1 MCVGSI
7 HALVIKKQKPV
18 GPFKK
23 TSEFYCLPAFAGIFL
38 REHMKTFDEALHYL
52 LSHVKPTEKT
62 EVVAISQA
70 YGRILAKPIVSDI
83 NVPPHNNSM
92 MDGYAVHSYD
102 LEYKGALT
110 VSQRIP
116 AGSTPLPLKPGTVAR
131 IFTGAVIPEGAN
143 LVVMQEETELVS
155 DDQVMIKSAASQK
168 GQNIRLVG
176 EDIAINDEILK
187 VGHKLRG
194 QDLGLIAS
202 IGIAEVEVYIPL
214 KIATFTTG
222 DELLEP
228 GEKAETGKI
237 YNANR
242 YVLAG
247 MIPCLG
253 FELIDL
259 GRIHD
264 TLEATVE
271 AMKQAASV
279 ADVVITT
286 GGVSVGEEDHIKP
299 AIEQLGSLDM
309 WKVKMKP
316 GKPLAFGDIHGT
328 PFIGLPGNPVSA
340 FATFNL
346 FARPY
351 LLKMQGAFAIKAKPL
366 WLEADF
372 QWTKVGFRREFA
384 RAKLV
389 NKNQK
394 TYVDIYHN
402 QGSGVLTSAVWA
414 EGFVVIPEDTKI
426 KKGDKV
432 AFYPFHPINE

>member
-1 MCVGSI
+1 V
-7 HALVIKKQKPV
+7 
-18 GPFKK
+18 
-23 TSEFYCLPAFAGIFL
+23 GIFL

-52 LSHVKPTEKT
+52 LSQVEPTQAT
-62 EVVAISQA
+62 EVIAIHQA
-70 YGRILAKPIVSDI
+70 YGRILAKPIVSDV

-92 MDGYAVHSYD
+92 MDGFAVHSYD
-102 LEYKGALT
+102 LEHKGALT
-110 VSQRIP
+110 ISQRIP
-116 AGSTPLPLKPGTVAR
+116 AGTQPLALKAGTVAR
-131 IFTGAVIPEGAN
+131 IFTGAVMPEEAN
-143 LVVMQEETELVS
+143 LVVMQEETESIGDSQIL
-155 DDQVMIKSAASQK
+155 IKSIAPVK

-176 EDIAINDEILK
+176 EDIAISDEILK
-187 VGHKLRG
+187 LGHKLRG

-202 IGIAEVEVYIPL
+202 IGMAEVEVFKPL
-214 KIATFTTG
+214 KVATFTTG

-228 GEKAETGKI
+228 GEEAEENKI

-247 MIPCLG
+247 LIPALG

-259 GRIHD
+259 GRVQD

-271 AMKQAASV
+271 AMKQAATI

-299 AIEQLGSLDM
+299 AIEQVGALDM

-316 GKPLAFGDIHGT
+316 GKPIAFGNINGT

-351 LLKMQGAFAIKAKPL
+351 LLKMQGASAIKAKPI

-372 QWTKVGFRREFA
+372 EWLKAGFRREFA

-389 NKNQK
+389 NKNQR

-414 EGFVVIPEDTKI
+414 EGFVVIPEDTQI

-432 AFYPFHPINE
+432 AFYPFNAVNE

>member
-1 MCVGSI
+1 V
-7 HALVIKKQKPV
+7 
-18 GPFKK
+18 
-23 TSEFYCLPAFAGIFL
+23 
-38 REHMKTFDEALHYL
+38 
-52 LSHVKPTEKT
+52 
-62 EVVAISQA
+62 
-70 YGRILAKPIVSDI
+70 
-83 NVPPHNNSM
+83 
-92 MDGYAVHSYD
+92 
-102 LEYKGALT
+102 
-110 VSQRIP
+110 
-116 AGSTPLPLKPGTVAR
+116 
-131 IFTGAVIPEGAN
+131 
-143 LVVMQEETELVS
+143 
-155 DDQVMIKSAASQK
+155 K

-176 EDIAINDEILK
+176 EDIAISDEILK
-187 VGHKLRG
+187 LGHKLRG
-194 QDLGLIAS
+194 QDLGLVAS
-202 IGIAEVEVYIPL
+202 IGIAEVEVFKPL

-228 GEKAETGKI
+228 GEEAEENKI

-247 MIPCLG
+247 LIPALG

-259 GRIHD
+259 GRVQD
-264 TLEATVE
+264 TLEATID
-271 AMKQAASV
+271 AMKHAASI

-299 AIEQLGSLDM
+299 AIEQVGALDM

-316 GKPLAFGDIHGT
+316 GKPIAFGNINGT

-351 LLKMQGAFAIKAKPL
+351 LLKMQGASAIKAKPI

-372 QWTKVGFRREFA
+372 EWLKPGFRREFA

-389 NKNQK
+389 NKNQR

-414 EGFVVIPEDTKI
+414 EGFVVIPEDTQI

-432 AFYPFHPINE
+432 AFYPFNAVNE

>member
-1 MCVGSI
+1 
-7 HALVIKKQKPV
+7 
-18 GPFKK
+18 
-23 TSEFYCLPAFAGIFL
+23 
-38 REHMKTFDEALHYL
+38 MKTFDEALHYL
-52 LSHVKPTEKT
+52 LSHVKPTQQT
-62 EVVAISQA
+62 EVIAIHQA
-70 YGRILAKPIVSDI
+70 FGRILAKPIISDV

-102 LEYKGALT
+102 LEHRGALT

-116 AGSTPLPLKPGTVAR
+116 AGTQPNPLKPGTVAR

-143 LVVMQEETELVS
+143 LVVMQEDTDSV
-155 DDQVMIKSAASQK
+155 DDKQIAIQPKGHLK

-176 EDIAINDEILK
+176 EDIAISDEILK

-194 QDLGLIAS
+194 QDLGLITS
-202 IGIAEVEVYIPL
+202 IGIAEVEVFQPL
-214 KIATFTTG
+214 KIATFSTG

-228 GEKAETGKI
+228 GEKAQSGKI

-242 YVLAG
+242 YVLG
-247 MIPCLG
+247 GLIPALG

-259 GRIHD
+259 GRVAD

-271 AMKQAASV
+271 AMTQAAKI

-299 AIEQLGSLDM
+299 AIEQVGSLNM

-316 GKPLAFGDIHGT
+316 GKPIAFGDIHGT

-340 FATFNL
+340 YATFNL

-351 LLKMQGAFAIKAKPL
+351 LLKMQGASAIKAKPV
-366 WLEADF
+366 WLEAGF
-372 QWTKVGFRREFA
+372 EWLKAGFRREFA

-394 TYVDIYHN
+394 TYVEIYHN
-402 QGSGVLTSAVWA
+402 QGSGVLTSTVWA
-414 EGFVVIPEDTKI
+414 EGFVVIPEDAVI
-426 KKGDKV
+426 NKGDKV